1 MFDQALGD
9 DRRREFVGVV
19 DALATAASTVEIGYV
34 RLTSTRDVA
43 LCLKCANADIPRR
56 RGERVES
63 TP

>member
-34 RLTSTRDVA
+34 RSTSTPAVR
-43 LCLKCANADIPRR
+43 
-56 RGERVES
+56 
-63 TP
+63 